1 MSGDGLLLDTNV
13 VILTLGGNEVLAA
26 HMESKRLFVSVVTE
40 MECLSYPFRVRKDEM
55 VVREFMRRCTVL
67 GIEERIKEEAI
78 VIRRD
83 HGIKLPDAVIA
94 ATALV
99 LGVPLLTADKGF
111 LRLRNELVVDL
122 FEP

>member
-1 MSGDGLLLDTNV
+1 M
-13 VILTLGGNEVLAA
+13 ILTLGGNEVLAA

>member
-13 VILTLGGNEVLAA
+13 VILTLGGNEVLASY
-26 HMESKRLFVSVVTE
+26 MESKRLFVSVVTE
-40 MECLSYPFRVRKDEM
+40 LECLSYPFRERKDEM

-67 GIEERIKEEAI
+67 GIEERMKEEAI
-78 VIRRD
+78 VVRRN
-83 HGIKLPDAVIA
+83 HGLKLPDAVIA
-94 ATALV
+94 ATGLV